1 MIHTFNESDNSY
13 SKGTGAKCSE
23 KKIQK
28 CIKNAKNMQESII
41 RSQGKNLIW
50 MIHTF
55 NESDNSHSKG
65 TGAKYSE
72 KKIQKCIKNV
82 KNM

>member
-1 MIHTFNESDNSY
+1 MSLIIVIQRGQGPNVV
-13 SKGTGAKCSE
+13 